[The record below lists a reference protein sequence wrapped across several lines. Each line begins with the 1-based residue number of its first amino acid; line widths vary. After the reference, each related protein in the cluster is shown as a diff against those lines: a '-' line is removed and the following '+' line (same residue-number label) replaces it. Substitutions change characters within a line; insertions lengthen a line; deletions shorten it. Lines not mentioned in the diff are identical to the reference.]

1 MNVNG
6 SSLRHTIR
14 AWNVYSLSL
23 LFTTLIFCGMYLE
36 LSKNFSTSS
45 LDEAKRW
52 FEVSA
57 VICRFVPEGKS
68 RAEKVGLLFMTLE
81 ALISTTQDF
90 SNLHATTG
98 SIHTRQQPQ
107 VGLIRNVAR
116 LWFCC
121 ILN

>member
-6 SSLRHTIR
+6 SSLRHTIQ

-23 LFTTLIFCGMYLE
+23 LFTTLIFCGMYIE

-68 RAEKVGLLFMTLE
+68 RAEKVGLLFITLE
-81 ALISTTQDF
+81 ALTSTTQDF

-98 SIHTRQQPQ
+98 SIHT
-107 VGLIRNVAR
+107 
-116 LWFCC
+116 
-121 ILN
+121 